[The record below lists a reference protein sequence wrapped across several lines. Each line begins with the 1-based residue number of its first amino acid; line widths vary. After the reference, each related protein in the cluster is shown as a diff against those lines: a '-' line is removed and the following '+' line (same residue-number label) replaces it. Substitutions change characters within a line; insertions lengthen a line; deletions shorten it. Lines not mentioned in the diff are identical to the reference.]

1 MPRFRRPIMPPRR
14 RFPPPHRRPI
24 RRRAA
29 AIALD
34 KLREAHTLLAQG
46 KAKEAAAIFSQLA
59 DAAAKR
65 GIPRAAQLY
74 LQTGRALIAAKAV
87 ESGLDH
93 IRQGLTLMAETN
105 QLVRLPNVSRRIL
118 AELRDHGLV
127 EAAGVLEAEI
137 QTLLSKHG
145 LSLATTA
152 DFSRKRNLPTKCP
165 YCGGNVHPD
174 EVEWIRQQQAI
185 CAYCGSQLIENQ

>member
-1 MPRFRRPIMPPRR
+1 MPRFRRPILPPRR

-29 AIALD
+29 KIVVE
-34 KLREAHTLLAQG
+34 KLQAAHTLLAQG
-46 KAKEAAAIFSQLA
+46 ESKEAAAIFSELA

-65 GIPRAAQLY
+65 GIPRAAQLN
-74 LQTGRALIAAKAV
+74 LQAGRALIEAEEAI
-87 ESGLDH
+87 SGLDR

-105 QLVRLPNVSRRIL
+105 QLARLPNVGRRIL
-118 AELRDHGLV
+118 TELRDKGLDA
-127 EAAGVLEAEI
+127 EAAAIESEI

-145 LSLATTA
+145 LTLAATEGSVDKRSLP
-152 DFSRKRNLPTKCP
+152 SKCP

-174 EVEWIRQQQAI
+174 EVEWIEQQQAM
-185 CAYCGSQLIENQ
+185 CAYCGSRLTGN